1 LTLSPEES
9 DVTEEDAVTLNLETI
24 GEDGNVVKSQKLEIS
39 ITVITQSIFDGF
51 VWTDESD

>member
-1 LTLSPEES
+1 LSPEES